1 MEAVAALSFTGTS
14 ELAEVA
20 LEPLGVRPTATE
32 GEPAESIRRL
42 HEDAGGEFGVWEC
55 QPGRFP
61 TAKDGVSELMHVI
74 SGHARVH
81 GSDGSL
87 HELRAGDT
95 FLAPDGW
102 SGEWE
107 LLEPTR
113 KLYVLWKTRSAE

>member
-14 ELAEVA
+14 ELLEIA

-42 HEDAGGEFGVWEC
+42 HEDGGAEFGVWEC

-74 SGHARVH
+74 AGSARVY
-81 GSDGSL
+81 GSDGSV

-107 LLEPTR
+107 ILEPTR
-113 KLYVLWKTRSAE
+113 KLYVLWKTGGAE